1 MYNVM
6 VVDDEQL
13 TRNFL
18 KTIIHKNCD
27 EWTVIGE
34 ASDGC
39 EALTMLK
46 DNKCDLVIT
55 DIKMPIM
62 DGVTLCQHISELHPD
77 TRLII
82 LSGYGEFEYA
92 KKAIQCN
99 VSAYLLKPIVNED
112 LFDALNTVKG
122 QLDNSHRTQE
132 AFVNYSALSSKYKD
146 ELATKLLQSIVNNA
160 YVQTQSLLKIIY
172 QLDVSLIEE
181 QALIMMIVPSKSMML
196 QADYLQNKEVASLLI
211 YMTVCDMLDGS
222 SAIAFLDSSSRTVIY
237 IPINESESPYEIR
250 NDLCVSLCA
259 DFFSATGEELECYS
273 GSPVTELLQLNQSYQ
288 EAIVDMQ
295 KSRLFVKPDYATD
308 KVLGRF
314 NELLA
319 NYVYA
324 VKSRVNDNIQ
334 YSQNELEDF
343 ISSNLGMLNMDYVG
357 IHTYEYLIDTL
368 DDDSSFAP
376 PSTSLDVILDGY
388 SKLYNT
394 ASEDSS
400 EDSLIDDAIEYI
412 QNHYSEPI
420 SLAILAD
427 HLSITPSY
435 LSNLFHTTVGTSYIK
450 YLTELRI
457 NKACYMLSHNKDIT
471 LDTITKKVGY
481 LSTKHFSYV
490 FKKHYG
496 ITPGRYRSEH

>member
-1 MYNVM
+1 MYNVL

-18 KTIIHKNCD
+18 KTIIHKNCE

-34 ASDGC
+34 ASDGS
-39 EALTMLK
+39 EALAMLEE
-46 DNKCDLVIT
+46 NKCDLVIT

-62 DGVTLCQHISELHPD
+62 DGVTLCQHISDLYPD
-77 TRLII
+77 IRLII

-92 KKAIQCN
+92 KKAIRCN

-122 QLDNSHRTQE
+122 QLDDSNRVQE
-132 AFVNYSALSSKYKD
+132 ALFNYSALSSKYRD
-146 ELATKLLQSIVNNA
+146 ELATKLLQSIINNA

-172 QLDVSLIEE
+172 QLDISLIEE
-181 QALIMMIVPSKSMML
+181 QALIMIIAPSQSMML
-196 QADYLQNKEVASLLI
+196 QTDYLQNKEVTSLLI
-211 YMTVCDMLDGS
+211 YRSVCDLIDDS
-222 SAIAFLDSSSRTVIY
+222 SVIAFLDSSSRTVIY
-237 IPINESESPYEIR
+237 LPINETESLSDIR
-250 NDLCVSLCA
+250 SDLCMNLCT
-259 DFFSATGEELECYS
+259 DFFSATGQELECYS

-295 KSRLFVKPDYATD
+295 KSRLFVKPDHATD
-308 KVLGRF
+308 KIMGKF

-319 NYVYA
+319 NYIYA
-324 VKSRVNDNIQ
+324 VKSRVNDNVQ
-334 YSQNELEDF
+334 YSRNELEAF
-343 ISSNLGMLNMDYVG
+343 VSSNSGMLNIDYIG
-357 IHTYEYLIDTL
+357 IHAYEYLIDTL
-368 DDDSSFAP
+368 DDESSFAP
-376 PSTSLDVILDGY
+376 QSTSLDVILQGY
-388 SKLYNT
+388 SMLYNT
-394 ASEDSS
+394 ASDDSS
-400 EDSLIDDAIEYI
+400 EDTLIDDAIEYI

-450 YLTELRI
+450 YLTELRL